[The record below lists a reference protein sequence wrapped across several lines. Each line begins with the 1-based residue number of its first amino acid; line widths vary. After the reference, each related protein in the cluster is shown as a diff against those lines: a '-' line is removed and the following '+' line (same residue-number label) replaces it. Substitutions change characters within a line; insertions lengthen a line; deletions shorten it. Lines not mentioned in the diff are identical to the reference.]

1 VNIYATL
8 RHWPID
14 LSQSRTGWL
23 RHPQKLETID
33 STQEKSSMI
42 TREEIRELA
51 QFHTNADEGW
61 ALSFYFEPRTP
72 QNKSHREESI
82 LAKDL
87 VRKALRDAEKNSK
100 NGSTRA
106 DLNRILELA
115 ENLHGNQARA
125 RAVFACGSRN
135 FWREFDLPSHL
146 PGTQL
151 FVNRQFHLKPLALLL
166 GAQPRLWLALVDR
179 QKARF
184 FDLRLDELKEREGMF
199 RTPSARQGRSDGYAG
214 YDGGHAQRRVNDEA
228 LHHFKSVAEHLSTA
242 LESGLFEKLI
252 IGCHDTSWHE
262 LEAQLHPYVK
272 QRLLGH
278 FPADLARISNE
289 QIREHAGRVLQES
302 LDQRCKEMATEAISQ
317 AKSNARGVTG
327 LRRVLRSLEL
337 GEVQTLLIGDKFSH
351 LAVECTNCGHLD
363 AHMLKQ
369 CPACSHE
376 TREIEDVTEA
386 IVPAAIRR
394 DIELFYVKDDPE
406 FDRAGNIAALL
417 RFRADQSKGRDLQA
431 AS

>member
-1 VNIYATL
+1 
-8 RHWPID
+8 
-14 LSQSRTGWL
+14 
-23 RHPQKLETID
+23 
-33 STQEKSSMI
+33 MI
-42 TREEIRELA
+42 TREDIRELA
-51 QFHTNADEGW
+51 QFHTNGNEGW

-72 QNKSHREESI
+72 QNKSHREETI

-87 VRKALRDAEKNSK
+87 VRRALLEADKNSK
-100 NGSTRA
+100 NGSARA

-135 FWREFDLPSHL
+135 FWREFDLPSQL

-151 FVNRQFHLKPLALLL
+151 FVNRQFHLNPLAVLL
-166 GAQPRLWLALVDR
+166 GAQPRLWVALVDR

-199 RTPSARQGRSDGYAG
+199 RTLPARQGRSDGYAG
-214 YDGGHAQRRVNDEA
+214 YDGGHAQRRIDDEA
-228 LHHFKSVAEHLSTA
+228 LHHFKGVAEHFSAA
-242 LESGLFEKLI
+242 LEKALFEKLI
-252 IGCHDTSWHE
+252 IGCHDTTWHE
-262 LEAQLHPYVK
+262 LEPQLHPYVK

-278 FPADLARISNE
+278 FSADVSRMTNE
-289 QIREHAGRVLQES
+289 QIREQASRILRES
-302 LDQRCKEMATEAISQ
+302 LEQRCHELAREAISQ
-317 AKSNARGVTG
+317 AKSNNRGVTG

-337 GEVQTLLIGDKFSH
+337 GEVQTLLMGEKFSH
-351 LAVECTNCGHLD
+351 PAVECTNCGHLD
-363 AHMLKQ
+363 AHMVRY
-369 CPACSHE
+369 CPACGHE
-376 TREIEDVTEA
+376 TREMEDVTDA
-386 IVPAAIRR
+386 IIHAAIRR

-417 RFRADQSKGRDLQA
+417 RFRADQSKGGMLA

>member
-1 VNIYATL
+1 
-8 RHWPID
+8 
-14 LSQSRTGWL
+14 
-23 RHPQKLETID
+23 
-33 STQEKSSMI
+33 MI

-51 QFHTNADEGW
+51 QFHVTGDEGW

-87 VRKALRDAEKNSK
+87 VRKALREAEKNSK

-135 FWREFDLPSHL
+135 FWREFDLPSQL

-166 GAQPRLWLALVDR
+166 GAQPRLSIALVDR

-199 RTPSARQGRSDGYAG
+199 RTPPARQGRSDGYAG

-242 LESGLFEKLI
+242 LEKGLYEKLI
-252 IGCHDTSWHE
+252 IGCHETSWHE
-262 LEAQLHPYVK
+262 LDPQLHPYVK

-278 FPADLARISNE
+278 FPADLSRIANE
-289 QIREHAGRVLQES
+289 QIREHSGRILRDS
-302 LDQRCKEMATEAISQ
+302 LERRCKELAKEAISK

-351 LAVECTNCGHLD
+351 LAVECTSCSHLD
-363 AHMLKQ
+363 AHMVRQ

-376 TREIEDVTEA
+376 TRELEDVTEA
-386 IVPAAIRR
+386 IIAAAIRR
-394 DIELFYVKDDPE
+394 DIELFYVKDNLE

-417 RFRADQSKGRDLQA
+417 RFRADQSKGGMLA

>member
-1 VNIYATL
+1 
-8 RHWPID
+8 
-14 LSQSRTGWL
+14 
-23 RHPQKLETID
+23 
-33 STQEKSSMI
+33 MI

-51 QFHTNADEGW
+51 QFHTTGDKGW

-72 QNKSHREESI
+72 QNKSHREETI

-87 VRKALRDAEKNSK
+87 VRKALREADKNGK

-125 RAVFACGSRN
+125 RAVFACSGHD
-135 FWREFDLPSHL
+135 FWREFDLPSQL
-146 PGTQL
+146 PETQL

-166 GAQPRLWLALVDR
+166 GAQPSLWVALVDR

-199 RTPSARQGRSDGYAG
+199 RTPPARQGRSDGYAG
-214 YDGGHAQRRVNDEA
+214 YDGGHAQRRINDEA
-228 LHHFKSVAEHLSTA
+228 LHHFKGVAEHLSAA
-242 LESGLFEKLI
+242 LEKGLYEKLI
-252 IGCHDTSWHE
+252 IGCHETSWHE
-262 LEAQLHPYVK
+262 LETQLHPYVK

-278 FPADLARISNE
+278 FPADLTRITNE
-289 QIREHAGRVLQES
+289 QIREHAGRILRES
-302 LDQRCKEMATEAISQ
+302 LDQRCRELAKEAISQ

-351 LAVECTNCGHLD
+351 LAVECTSCGHLD
-363 AHMLKQ
+363 AHMVRH
-369 CPACSHE
+369 CTTCGRE
-376 TREIEDVTEA
+376 TRETEDVSEA
-386 IVPAAIRR
+386 IIPAAIRR

-417 RFRADQSKGRDLQA
+417 RFRADQSKGGMLA

>member
-1 VNIYATL
+1 
-8 RHWPID
+8 
-14 LSQSRTGWL
+14 
-23 RHPQKLETID
+23 
-33 STQEKSSMI
+33 MI

-51 QFHTNADEGW
+51 QFHTNGDRGW

-72 QNKSHREESI
+72 QNKSHREETI

-87 VRKALRDAEKNSK
+87 VRTALREAEKSSK

-106 DLNRILELA
+106 DLHRILELA

-125 RAVFACGSRN
+125 RAVFACGSSN
-135 FWREFDLPSHL
+135 FWREFDLPAQL
-146 PGTQL
+146 PRTQL

-166 GAQPRLWLALVDR
+166 GAHPRLSIALVDR

-199 RTPSARQGRSDGYAG
+199 RTPPVRHGRSDGFAG
-214 YDGGHAQRRVNDEA
+214 YDGGHAQRRIDDEA
-228 LHHFKSVAEHLSTA
+228 LHHFKSIAEHLSTA
-242 LESGLFEKLI
+242 LDKGLYEKLI

-262 LEAQLHPYVK
+262 LETQLHPYVK
-272 QRLLGH
+272 KVLLGH
-278 FPADLARISNE
+278 FPADLARTTHE
-289 QIREHAGRVLQES
+289 QIKEQSGRILRESQE
-302 LDQRCKEMATEAISQ
+302 QRCKELAREVIGQ

-351 LAVECTNCGHLD
+351 LAVECSNCSHLD
-363 AHMLKQ
+363 AHMVRH
-369 CPACSHE
+369 CPACGHE

-386 IVPAAIRR
+386 MIPAAIRR
-394 DIELFYVKDDPE
+394 DVELFYVKDDPE

-417 RFRADQSKGRDLQA
+417 RFRADQSKGGMLA

>member
-1 VNIYATL
+1 MT
-8 RHWPID
+8 
-14 LSQSRTGWL
+14 
-23 RHPQKLETID
+23 
-33 STQEKSSMI
+33 I
-42 TREEIRELA
+42 TREDIRELA
-51 QFHTNADEGW
+51 QFQTKGDEGW

-72 QNKSHREESI
+72 QNKSHREETI

-87 VRKALRDAEKNSK
+87 VRKALREADKNTK

-125 RAVFACGSRN
+125 RAIFACGSRN
-135 FWREFDLPSHL
+135 FWREFDLPSQL

-151 FVNRQFHLKPLALLL
+151 FVNRQFHLNPLAVLL
-166 GAQPRLWLALVDR
+166 GAQPRLWVALVDR

-184 FDLRLDELKEREGMF
+184 FDLRLDELKERDGLF
-199 RTPSARQGRSDGYAG
+199 RTPAVRQGRGDGYAG

-228 LHHFKSVAEHLSTA
+228 LHHFKGVAEHLSAA
-242 LESGLFEKLI
+242 LEKELFEKLI
-252 IGCHDTSWHE
+252 IGCHDTTWHE

-278 FPADLARISNE
+278 FSADVSRMTNE
-289 QIREHAGRVLQES
+289 QIREQSTRILRQS
-302 LDQRCKEMATEAISQ
+302 LDQRCNQLAREAISQ
-317 AKSNARGVTG
+317 AKSNSRGVTG

-337 GEVQTLLIGDKFSH
+337 GEVQTLLIGEKFSH
-351 LAVECTNCGHLD
+351 PAVECTNCGHLD
-363 AHMLKQ
+363 AHMVVS
-369 CPACSHE
+369 CPACGLP
-376 TREIEDVTEA
+376 TRELEDVTDA
-386 IVPAAIRR
+386 IIHAAIRR
-394 DIELFYVKDDPE
+394 DIELFYVKDNSE

-417 RFRADQSKGRDLQA
+417 RFRADQNKGRGMLA

>member
-1 VNIYATL
+1 
-8 RHWPID
+8 
-14 LSQSRTGWL
+14 
-23 RHPQKLETID
+23 
-33 STQEKSSMI
+33 MI

-51 QFHTNADEGW
+51 QFHTNGDEGW

-72 QNKSHREESI
+72 QNKSHREETI

-87 VRKALRDAEKNSK
+87 VRKALREADKASK

-135 FWREFDLPSHL
+135 FWREFDLPSQL

-151 FVNRQFHLKPLALLL
+151 FVNRQFHLKPLAVLL
-166 GAQPRLWLALVDR
+166 GAQPRLWVALVDR

-199 RTPSARQGRSDGYAG
+199 RTPPTRQGRGDGYAG

-228 LHHFKSVAEHLSTA
+228 MHHFKGVAEHLSTA
-242 LESGLFEKLI
+242 LEKGLFEKLI
-252 IGCHDTSWHE
+252 IGCHETTWHE
-262 LEAQLHPYVK
+262 LESQLHPYAK

-278 FPADLARISNE
+278 FSADVARMTNE
-289 QIREHAGRVLQES
+289 QIREHASRILRES
-302 LDQRCKEMATEAISQ
+302 LDQRCKELAGEAIGQ

-327 LRRVLRSLEL
+327 LRRVLKSLEL
-337 GEVQTLLIGDKFSH
+337 GEVQTLLIGDGFSH
-351 LAVECTNCGHLD
+351 PAVECTSCGHLD
-363 AHMLKQ
+363 AHMVPK
-369 CPACSHE
+369 CPACGHG

-386 IVPAAIRR
+386 IIPAAIRR

-417 RFRADQSKGRDLQA
+417 RFRADQSKGGMLA

>member
-1 VNIYATL
+1 
-8 RHWPID
+8 
-14 LSQSRTGWL
+14 
-23 RHPQKLETID
+23 
-33 STQEKSSMI
+33 M
-42 TREEIRELA
+42 
-51 QFHTNADEGW
+51 
-61 ALSFYFEPRTP
+61 
-72 QNKSHREESI
+72 
-82 LAKDL
+82 
-87 VRKALRDAEKNSK
+87 
-100 NGSTRA
+100 
-106 DLNRILELA
+106 NRILEMA

-135 FWREFDLPSHL
+135 FWREFDLPSQL

-166 GAQPRLWLALVDR
+166 GAQPRLWVALVDR

-184 FDLRLDELKEREGMF
+184 FDLRLDELKERDGMF
-199 RTPSARQGRSDGYAG
+199 RTPPARQGRSDGYAG

-228 LHHFKSVAEHLSTA
+228 LHHFKSVAEHLSAA
-242 LESGLFEKLI
+242 LERGMFEKLI
-252 IGCHDTSWHE
+252 IGCHETSWRE
-262 LEAQLHPYVK
+262 LEPQLHPYVK

-278 FPADLARISNE
+278 FASDLTRITNE
-289 QIREHAGRVLQES
+289 QIREQAGRILRES
-302 LDQRCKEMATEAISQ
+302 LDQRRKELAREAISQ

-327 LRRVLRSLEL
+327 LRRVLKSLEL

-351 LAVECTNCGHLD
+351 LAIQCTNCGHLD
-363 AHMLKQ
+363 AHMVRH
-369 CPACSHE
+369 CPACGHE

-386 IVPAAIRR
+386 IIPAAIRR

-417 RFRADQSKGRDLQA
+417 RFRADQSKGGSLRA

>member
-1 VNIYATL
+1 
-8 RHWPID
+8 
-14 LSQSRTGWL
+14 
-23 RHPQKLETID
+23 
-33 STQEKSSMI
+33 MI

-51 QFHTNADEGW
+51 QFHTTGDEGW

-72 QNKSHREESI
+72 QNKSHREETI

-87 VRKALRDAEKNSK
+87 VRKTLREAEKSSK

-106 DLNRILELA
+106 DLNRILALA
-115 ENLHGNQARA
+115 KNLHGNQARA

-135 FWREFDLPSHL
+135 FWREFDLPSQL

-166 GAQPRLWLALVDR
+166 GAQPRLWVALVDR

-199 RTPSARQGRSDGYAG
+199 RTPPARQGRGDGYTG
-214 YDGGHAQRRVNDEA
+214 YDGGHAQRRINDEA
-228 LHHFKSVAEHLSTA
+228 LHHFKGVAEHLSAA
-242 LESGLFEKLI
+242 LEKGLYEKLI
-252 IGCHDTSWHE
+252 IGCHENSWHE
-262 LEAQLHPYVK
+262 LETQLHPYVK
-272 QRLLGH
+272 KVLIGH
-278 FPADLARISNE
+278 FSSDLIRITNE
-289 QIREHAGRVLQES
+289 RIREQAGRILHES
-302 LDQRCKEMATEAISQ
+302 LDRRRKELAREAISQ

-337 GEVQTLLIGDKFSH
+337 GEVQTLLMGDKFSH
-351 LAVECTNCGHLD
+351 LAVECTSCGHLD
-363 AHMLKQ
+363 AHMVRH
-369 CPACSHE
+369 CPACGRQ
-376 TREIEDVTEA
+376 TREIEDVSEA

-394 DIELFYVKDDPE
+394 DVELFYVKDDPE

-417 RFRADQSKGRDLQA
+417 RFRADQSKGSGIRA

>member
-1 VNIYATL
+1 MI
-8 RHWPID
+8 
-14 LSQSRTGWL
+14 SR
-23 RHPQKLETID
+23 ED
-33 STQEKSSMI
+33 
-42 TREEIRELA
+42 IRELA
-51 QFHTNADEGW
+51 QFHTNVNEGS

-72 QNKSHREESI
+72 QNKSHREETI

-87 VRKALRDAEKNSK
+87 VRKALREADKNGK

-135 FWREFDLPSHL
+135 FWREFDLPSQL

-166 GAQPRLWLALVDR
+166 VAQPRLWVALVDR

-184 FDLRLDELKEREGMF
+184 FDLRLDELKEREGMS
-199 RTPSARQGRSDGYAG
+199 RTPAVRQGRSAG

-228 LHHFKSVAEHLSTA
+228 MHHFKSVAEHLSAA
-242 LESGLFEKLI
+242 LEKGLYEKLI

-262 LEAQLHPYVK
+262 FESQLHPYVK

-278 FPADLARISNE
+278 FPADLSRITND
-289 QIREHAGRVLQES
+289 QIREQAGRILRES
-302 LDQRCKEMATEAISQ
+302 LDQRCKELAREAISQ

-327 LRRVLRSLEL
+327 LRRVLKSLEL

-351 LAVECTNCGHLD
+351 LAVECADCGHLD
-363 AHMLKQ
+363 AHMVRQ
-369 CPACSHE
+369 CPLCGHE
-376 TREIEDVTEA
+376 TRELEDITEA
-386 IVPAAIRR
+386 MIPAAILR
-394 DIELFYVKDDPE
+394 DVELFYVEDDPE

-417 RFRADQSKGRDLQA
+417 RFRADQSKGGMLA

>member
-1 VNIYATL
+1 
-8 RHWPID
+8 
-14 LSQSRTGWL
+14 
-23 RHPQKLETID
+23 
-33 STQEKSSMI
+33 MI

-51 QFHTNADEGW
+51 QFHTTGNEGW

-72 QNKSHREESI
+72 QNKSHREETI

-87 VRKALRDAEKNSK
+87 VRKALREAEKNSK

-106 DLNRILELA
+106 DLNRILEMA

-125 RAVFACGSRN
+125 RVVFACGSRN
-135 FWREFDLPSHL
+135 FWREFDLPSQL

-166 GAQPRLWLALVDR
+166 GAQPRLSIALVDR

-184 FDLRLDELKEREGMF
+184 FDLRLEELKEREGMF
-199 RTPSARQGRSDGYAG
+199 RTPPIRQGRSDGYAG

-228 LHHFKSVAEHLSTA
+228 LHHFKGVAERLITA
-242 LESGLFEKLI
+242 LEKNLYEKLI
-252 IGCHDTSWHE
+252 IGCHETSWHE
-262 LEAQLHPYVK
+262 LESQLHPYVK
-272 QRLLGH
+272 KRLLGH
-278 FPADLARISNE
+278 FPAELSRITNE
-289 QIREHAGRVLQES
+289 QIREQASRILHES
-302 LDQRCKEMATEAISQ
+302 LDQRCKELAKEAISQ

-337 GEVQTLLIGDKFSH
+337 GEIQTLLIGDKFSH
-351 LAVECTNCGHLD
+351 PAVECTSCGHLD
-363 AHMLKQ
+363 AHMVPK
-369 CPACSHE
+369 CPACSRD
-376 TREIEDVTEA
+376 TREVEDVTEA
-386 IVPAAIRR
+386 IISSAIRR

-417 RFRADQSKGRDLQA
+417 RFRADQSKGREILA

>member
-1 VNIYATL
+1 
-8 RHWPID
+8 
-14 LSQSRTGWL
+14 
-23 RHPQKLETID
+23 
-33 STQEKSSMI
+33 MI
-42 TREEIRELA
+42 TREDIRELA
-51 QFHTNADEGW
+51 QFHANGGEA
-61 ALSFYFEPRTP
+61 ALSFYFEPCTP
-72 QNKSHREESI
+72 QNKSHREETI

-87 VRKALRDAEKNSK
+87 VRRALREAEKTSR

-106 DLNRILELA
+106 DLNRILEMA

-135 FWREFDLPSHL
+135 FWREFDLPSQL

-166 GAQPRLWLALVDR
+166 GAQPRLWVALVDR

-184 FDLRLDELKEREGMF
+184 FDLRLDELKERDGMF
-199 RTPSARQGRSDGYAG
+199 RTPPARQGRGDGYAG

-228 LHHFKSVAEHLSTA
+228 LHHFKNVAEHLSAA
-242 LESGLFEKLI
+242 LEKGLFEKLI
-252 IGCHDTSWHE
+252 IGCHETSWHE
-262 LEAQLHPYVK
+262 LEPQLHPYVK

-278 FPADLARISNE
+278 FASDLTRITNE
-289 QIREHAGRVLQES
+289 QIREQAGRILRES
-302 LDQRCKEMATEAISQ
+302 LDQRCKELAREAISQ

-327 LRRVLRSLEL
+327 LRRVLKSLEL
-337 GEVQTLLIGDKFSH
+337 GEVQTLLIGDTFSH
-351 LAVECTNCGHLD
+351 LAVQCLNCGHLD
-363 AHMLKQ
+363 AHMVRH
-369 CPACSHE
+369 CPACGHE

-386 IVPAAIRR
+386 IIPAAIRR

-417 RFRADQSKGRDLQA
+417 RFRADQSKGGGLRA

>member
-1 VNIYATL
+1 
-8 RHWPID
+8 
-14 LSQSRTGWL
+14 
-23 RHPQKLETID
+23 
-33 STQEKSSMI
+33 MI

-51 QFHTNADEGW
+51 QFRTNGDEGC
-61 ALSFYFEPRTP
+61 ALSFYFEPHTP
-72 QNKSHREESI
+72 QNKSHREETI

-87 VRKALRDAEKNSK
+87 VRKALREAEKNSK

-135 FWREFDLPSHL
+135 FWREFDLPSQL

-151 FVNRQFHLKPLALLL
+151 FVNRQFHLKPLAMLL
-166 GAQPRLWLALVDR
+166 GAHPRLCVVLVDR
-179 QKARF
+179 HKARF
-184 FDLRLDELKEREGMF
+184 FDLRVDELKEREGMF
-199 RTPSARQGRSDGYAG
+199 RTLPARPGRSDGFAG
-214 YDGGHAQRRVNDEA
+214 YDGGHAQRRIDDES
-228 LHHFKSVAEHLSTA
+228 LHHFKGIAEHLSAT
-242 LESGLFEKLI
+242 LEKGLYEKLI
-252 IGCHDTSWHE
+252 IGCHETSWRE

-272 QRLLGH
+272 KVLLGH
-278 FPADLARISNE
+278 FSADLNRITNDQIREEATRILRESIDLRCRDLAR
-289 QIREHAGRVLQES
+289 ES
-302 LDQRCKEMATEAISQ
+302 ISQ

-363 AHMLKQ
+363 TRMVRE
-369 CPACSHE
+369 CPVCGHE

-386 IVPAAIRR
+386 IIPAAIQR
-394 DIELFYVKDDPE
+394 DIELLYVKEDPD

-417 RFRADQSKGRDLQA
+417 RFRADQSKGEIRA

>member
-1 VNIYATL
+1 
-8 RHWPID
+8 
-14 LSQSRTGWL
+14 
-23 RHPQKLETID
+23 
-33 STQEKSSMI
+33 MI
-42 TREEIRELA
+42 TREDIRELA
-51 QFHTNADEGW
+51 QFHTNGNQDS

-72 QNKSHREESI
+72 QNKSHREETI

-87 VRKALRDAEKNSK
+87 VRKALREAEKNGK

-125 RAVFACGSRN
+125 RAVFACGSQK
-135 FWREFDLPSHL
+135 FWREFDLPPQL

-166 GAQPRLWLALVDR
+166 GAQPRLWIALVDR
-179 QKARF
+179 QRARF
-184 FDLRLDELKEREGMF
+184 FDLRLDELKEREGRF
-199 RTPSARQGRSDGYAG
+199 RTPPARQGRSDGYAG

-228 LHHFKSVAEHLSTA
+228 LHHFKGVAEHLSGA
-242 LESGLFEKLI
+242 LERGLFEKLI
-252 IGCHDTSWHE
+252 VGSHDTSWHE
-262 LEAQLHPYVK
+262 LETQLHPYVK

-278 FPADLARISNE
+278 FPADLSRITNE
-289 QIREHAGRVLQES
+289 QIREQSGRILRES
-302 LDQRCKEMATEAISQ
+302 LEDRRNKLAREAISQ

-351 LAVECTNCGHLD
+351 LAVECTTCGHLD
-363 AHMLKQ
+363 AHIVRQ
-369 CPACSHE
+369 CPVCSHD
-376 TREIEDVTEA
+376 TREIEDVTDV
-386 IVPAAIRR
+386 IIPAAIRR

-417 RFRADQSKGRDLQA
+417 RFRVDQGKGRSLPA

>member
-1 VNIYATL
+1 
-8 RHWPID
+8 
-14 LSQSRTGWL
+14 
-23 RHPQKLETID
+23 
-33 STQEKSSMI
+33 MI
-42 TREEIRELA
+42 TREDICELA
-51 QFHTNADEGW
+51 QFHTSGDEGS

-72 QNKSHREESI
+72 QNKSHREETI

-87 VRKALRDAEKNSK
+87 VRRALREAEKTSK

-135 FWREFDLPSHL
+135 FWREFDLPSQL

-166 GAQPRLWLALVDR
+166 GAQPRLWVALVDR

-184 FDLRLDELKEREGMF
+184 FDLRLDELKEREGKF
-199 RTPSARQGRSDGYAG
+199 RTPPAHQGRSDGYAG
-214 YDGGHAQRRVNDEA
+214 YDGGHAQRRINDEA
-228 LHHFKSVAEHLSTA
+228 LHHFKGVAEHLSAA
-242 LESGLFEKLI
+242 LEKGLFEKLI
-252 IGCHDTSWHE
+252 IGCHETSWHE

-278 FPADLARISNE
+278 FSSDLNRITNE
-289 QIREHAGRVLQES
+289 QIREQAGRILRES
-302 LDQRCKEMATEAISQ
+302 LDQRCKELAREAISQ

-327 LRRVLRSLEL
+327 LRRVLKSLEL

-363 AHMLKQ
+363 AHMVRH
-369 CPACSHE
+369 CPACGHE

-386 IVPAAIRR
+386 IIPAAIRR
-394 DIELFYVKDDPE
+394 DVELFYVKDDPE

-417 RFRADQSKGRDLQA
+417 RFRADQSKGGGLRA